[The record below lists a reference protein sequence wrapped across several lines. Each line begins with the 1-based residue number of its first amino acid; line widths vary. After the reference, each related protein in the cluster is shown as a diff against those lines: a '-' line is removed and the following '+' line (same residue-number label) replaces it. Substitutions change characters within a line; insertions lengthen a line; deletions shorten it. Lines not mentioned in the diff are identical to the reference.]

1 MIRVT
6 IEVKGRTVSRRMQV
20 TAPSVEQA
28 LEMAGAGRPDKHVR
42 VVSTL
47 DRGLSFT
54 RRNLPAAASPTPQA
68 LEIAA

>member
-28 LEMAGAGRPDKHVR
+28 LEMAGAGRPDKRVR
-42 VVSTL
+42 VVSTIGSG
-47 DRGLSFT
+47 DFVARSNVSE
-54 RRNLPAAASPTPQA
+54 RVSPASPA
-68 LEIAA
+68 LEKAA